1 MSTAGSEPTSAIPS
15 IVPDTP
21 TRYGLVLPH
30 FGEAPNRDRLLSV
43 ARRAEA
49 AGFDS
54 LWVRDRLVAG
64 APHGLLLEAGGTT
77 FFEPLLTLAAVS
89 SVTERI
95 ALGTA
100 VLLPN
105 RHPLRLA
112 QQLGTLTRLAPD
124 RLLIGFGLGVGPAN
138 FEGLGLDYEERRALF
153 EEIVQVLH
161 GWPAVEPQEHV
172 GTHFRF
178 GPVQLDPPPLPRP
191 PLYYGGVSR
200 AAVRRAFQYADGWI
214 AGRLPRDTFRERMTL
229 VDRYRAET
237 GRDIDIATMPIT
249 LVDSGDGRH
258 ADAARHVVAQLAG
271 SAEGARDWIKPPSGR
286 FETVDDLSGLLI
298 AGDLER
304 CAAEI
309 GSILESGVTHLIF
322 DLRLVFD
329 DIENQIDLL
338 AGSVLPRPDSISRPD
353 ST

>member
-1 MSTAGSEPTSAIPS
+1 MF
-15 IVPDTP
+15 DTP
-21 TRYGLVLPH
+21 VRYGLVLPH
-30 FGEAPNRDRLLSV
+30 FGDGPNRDRLLAV

-95 ALGTA
+95 RLGTA

-112 QQLGTLTRLAPD
+112 QQLGTLVRLAPD

-138 FEGLGLDYEERRALF
+138 FESLGLEYEERRSLF
-153 EEIVQVLH
+153 EEIAEVLH
-161 GWPAVEPQEHV
+161 GWPTV
-172 GTHFRF
+172 GSHGHTGPRF
-178 GPVQLDPPPLPRP
+178 PFDPVAIDPPPQPRP

-214 AGRLPRDTFRERMTL
+214 AGRLPRDTFRARMGL
-229 VDRYRAET
+229 VDRYRSET

-249 LVDSGDGRH
+249 VVDDGDGRH
-258 ADAARHVVAQLAG
+258 AGTAERAVEQLAR
-271 SAEGARDWIKPPSGR
+271 SAEGAQDWVKPPSGR
-286 FETVDDLSGLLI
+286 FETIDDLSGLLI
-298 AGDLER
+298 AGDVDR
-304 CAAEI
+304 CAAEVE
-309 GSILESGVTHLIF
+309 SILQGGVIHLIF

-329 DIENQIDLL
+329 DIERQIDLL
-338 AGSVLPRPDSISRPD
+338 AGIVIPGSARADSML
-353 ST
+353 

>member
-1 MSTAGSEPTSAIPS
+1 
-15 IVPDTP
+15 
-21 TRYGLVLPH
+21 
-30 FGEAPNRDRLLSV
+30 LLAV

-112 QQLGTLTRLAPD
+112 QQLGTLALLAPD

-138 FEGLGLDYEERRALF
+138 FESLGLDYENRGALF
-153 EEIVQVLH
+153 EEIVEVLH
-161 GWPAVEPQEHV
+161 GWPPVGPHEHA
-172 GTHFRF
+172 GTHFPF
-178 GPVQLDPPPLPRP
+178 GPVELDPPPLPRP
-191 PLYYGGVSR
+191 PFYYGGVSR

-214 AGRLPRDTFRERMTL
+214 AGRLPRDTFRERMAL

-237 GRDIDIATMPIT
+237 GREIDIATMPIT
-249 LVDSGDGRH
+249 LVDSGDGRY
-258 ADAARHVVAQLAG
+258 ADTASRAVEQLAR

-298 AGDLER
+298 AGDAER
-304 CAAEI
+304 CASEVA
-309 GSILESGVTHLIF
+309 SILESGVTHLIF

-329 DIENQIDLL
+329 DIESQIDLL
-338 AGSVLPRPDSISRPD
+338 AGNVLPRSP
-353 ST
+353 STA